1 MTTRLHNESDT
12 TVTIHNPAD
21 GTTVGTT
28 NYYGADTATQ
38 FIERARAKQPE
49 WAKTPVKERKKIML
63 RYHDLVLKHQSELL
77 DIIQDENGKNRRS
90 AFEEVLDNALT
101 ARHYAYRAEKLL
113 SPDRAKVALPIATK
127 TQVQHAP
134 VGVVGII
141 APWNY
146 PLVLAI
152 SDAIPAI
159 LAGNT
164 VVLKPDSNTP
174 MTSLRAAE
182 LLAEAGL
189 PKDVLTVV
197 PGSGREVGQALVEQA
212 DYLMFTGS
220 TATGAKLA
228 AQAGERLIGF
238 SGELGGKNPLIV
250 TADADVD
257 KVVSGVRH
265 ACFSNTGQLCIS
277 IERIYVHRD
286 VADRFVPAFI
296 RCVEK
301 MKIGAGHDW
310 DIDMGSLISEDHT
323 DTVAEFV
330 EDAVAKGATVAT
342 GGKRLTNL
350 GPNFYAPT
358 VLLNVPEEAKLYR
371 EEVFGPVVY
380 IEVVDTHE
388 EAIAKAND
396 TEYGLNA
403 SIFGKSSTAREIAQ
417 HLEAGTVNI
426 NEGYSAGWSSI
437 GAPMGGWKRSGVGR
451 RHGDGGLLKYTES
464 RTVAEQRIV
473 PISGPAGLAPEKWAG
488 LLTSALKYGR
498 DILR

>member
-1 MTTRLHNESDT
+1 MTTSVNNNT
-12 TVTIHNPAD
+12 TITIKNPAD
-21 GTTVGTT
+21 GTIVGTT
-28 NYYGADTATQ
+28 NYYGADTALEAV
-38 FIERARAKQPE
+38 ERARAKQPE
-49 WAKTPVKERKKIML
+49 WAATAVKERKKIML
-63 RYHDLVLKHQSELL
+63 RYHDLVLKHQKELL
-77 DIIQDENGKNRRS
+77 DIIQDESGKNRRA

-159 LAGNT
+159 MAGNT
-164 VVLKPDSNTP
+164 VVLKPDSSTP

-197 PGSGREVGQALVEQA
+197 PGSGREVGQALVNSV

-220 TATGAKLA
+220 SDTGAKLA
-228 AQAGERLIGF
+228 SQAGERLIGF

-250 TADADVD
+250 TSDADVD

-286 VADRFVPAFI
+286 VADKFIPAFV

-301 MKIGAGHDW
+301 MRIGPGHDW
-310 DIDMGSLISEDHT
+310 DIDMGSLISSDQA
-323 DTVAEFV
+323 DTVASFV
-330 EDAVAKGATVAT
+330 EDAVSKGATVAT
-342 GGKRLTNL
+342 GGKRLPDL
-350 GPNFYAPT
+350 GENFYAPT
-358 VLLNVPEEAKLYR
+358 VLLNVPEDARLHR

-380 IEVVDTHE
+380 IEVVDSHE
-388 EAIAKAND
+388 EAIRRAND

-403 SIFGKSSTAREIAQ
+403 SVWGKPATAREIASQ
-417 HLEAGTVNI
+417 LEAGTVNI
-426 NEGYSAGWSSI
+426 NEGYAAGWSSI

-451 RHGDGGLLKYTES
+451 RHGDDGLLKFTEA

-473 PISGPAGLAPEKWAG
+473 SIAGPDGLAPEKWAN
-488 LLTSALKYGR
+488 LLTMALKYGR
-498 DILR
+498 DVLR

>member
-1 MTTRLHNESDT
+1 MTTSVNNNT
-12 TVTIHNPAD
+12 TITIKNPAD
-21 GTTVGTT
+21 GTIVGTT
-28 NYYGADTATQ
+28 NYYGADTALEAV
-38 FIERARAKQPE
+38 ERARAKQPE
-49 WAKTPVKERKKIML
+49 WAATAVKERKKIML
-63 RYHDLVLKHQSELL
+63 RYHDLVLKHQKELL
-77 DIIQDENGKNRRS
+77 DIIQDESGKNRRA

-159 LAGNT
+159 MAGNT
-164 VVLKPDSNTP
+164 VVLKPDSSTP

-197 PGSGREVGQALVEQA
+197 PGSGREVGQALVNSV

-220 TATGAKLA
+220 SDTGAKLA
-228 AQAGERLIGF
+228 SQAGERLIGF

-250 TADADVD
+250 TSDADVD

-286 VADRFVPAFI
+286 VADKFIPAFV

-301 MKIGAGHDW
+301 MRIGPGHDW
-310 DIDMGSLISEDHT
+310 DIDMGSLISSDQA
-323 DTVAEFV
+323 DTVASFV
-330 EDAVAKGATVAT
+330 EDAVSKGATVAT
-342 GGKRLTNL
+342 GGKRLPDL
-350 GPNFYAPT
+350 GENFYAPT
-358 VLLNVPEEAKLYR
+358 VLLNVPEDARLHR

-380 IEVVDTHE
+380 IEVVDSHE
-388 EAIAKAND
+388 EAIRRAND

-403 SIFGKSSTAREIAQ
+403 SVWGKPATAREIASQ
-417 HLEAGTVNI
+417 LEAGTVNI
-426 NEGYSAGWSSI
+426 NEGYAAGWSSI
-437 GAPMGGWKRSGVGR
+437 AAPMGGWKRSGVGR
-451 RHGDGGLLKYTES
+451 RHGDDGLLKFTEA

-473 PISGPAGLAPEKWAG
+473 PIAGPDGLAPEKWAN
-488 LLTSALKYGR
+488 LLTMALKYGR
-498 DILR
+498 DVLR

>member
-1 MTTRLHNESDT
+1 MTTSVNNNT
-12 TVTIHNPAD
+12 TITIKNPAD
-21 GTTVGTT
+21 GTIVGTT
-28 NYYGADTATQ
+28 NYYGADTALEAV
-38 FIERARAKQPE
+38 ERARAKQPE
-49 WAKTPVKERKKIML
+49 WAATAVKERKKTML
-63 RYHDLVLKHQSELL
+63 RYHDLVLKHQKELL
-77 DIIQDENGKNRRS
+77 DIIQDESGKNRRA

-159 LAGNT
+159 MAGNT
-164 VVLKPDSNTP
+164 VVLKPDSSTP

-197 PGSGREVGQALVEQA
+197 PGSGREVGQALVNSV

-220 TATGAKLA
+220 SDTGAKLA
-228 AQAGERLIGF
+228 SQAGERLIGF

-250 TADADVD
+250 TSDADVD

-286 VADRFVPAFI
+286 VADKFIPAFV

-301 MKIGAGHDW
+301 MRIGPGHDW
-310 DIDMGSLISEDHT
+310 DIDMGSLISSDQA
-323 DTVAEFV
+323 DTVASFV
-330 EDAVAKGATVAT
+330 EDAVSKGATVAT
-342 GGKRLTNL
+342 GGKRLPDL
-350 GPNFYAPT
+350 GENFYAPT
-358 VLLNVPEEAKLYR
+358 VLLNVPEDARLHR

-380 IEVVDTHE
+380 IEVVDSHE
-388 EAIAKAND
+388 EAIRRAND

-403 SIFGKSSTAREIAQ
+403 SVWGRPATAREIASQ
-417 HLEAGTVNI
+417 LEAGTVNI
-426 NEGYSAGWSSI
+426 NEGYAAGWSSI

-451 RHGDGGLLKYTES
+451 RHGDDGLLKFTEA

-473 PISGPAGLAPEKWAG
+473 SIAGPDGLAPEKWAN
-488 LLTSALKYGR
+488 LLTMALKYGR
-498 DILR
+498 DVLR

>member
-1 MTTRLHNESDT
+1 MNNNTTI
-12 TVTIHNPAD
+12 TIKNPAD
-21 GTTVGTT
+21 GTIVGTT
-28 NYYGADTATQ
+28 NYYGADTALEAV
-38 FIERARAKQPE
+38 ERARAKQPE
-49 WAKTPVKERKKIML
+49 WAATAVKERKKIML
-63 RYHDLVLKHQSELL
+63 RYHDLVLKHQKELL
-77 DIIQDENGKNRRS
+77 DIIQDENGKNRRA

-159 LAGNT
+159 MVGNT
-164 VVLKPDSNTP
+164 VVLKPDSSTP
-174 MTSLRAAE
+174 LTSLRAAE

-197 PGSGREVGQALVEQA
+197 PGSGREVGQALVNSV

-220 TATGAKLA
+220 SDTGAKLA
-228 AQAGERLIGF
+228 SQAGERLIGF

-250 TADADVD
+250 TSDADVD

-286 VADRFVPAFI
+286 VADKFIPAFV

-301 MKIGAGHDW
+301 MRIGPGHDW
-310 DIDMGSLISEDHT
+310 DIDMGSLISSDQA
-323 DTVAEFV
+323 DTVASFV
-330 EDAVAKGATVAT
+330 EDAVSKGATVAT
-342 GGKRLTNL
+342 GGKRLPDL
-350 GPNFYAPT
+350 GENFYAPT
-358 VLLNVPEEAKLYR
+358 VLLNVPENARLHR

-380 IEVVDTHE
+380 IEVVDSHE
-388 EAIAKAND
+388 EAIRRAND

-403 SIFGKSSTAREIAQ
+403 SVWGKPATAREIASQ
-417 HLEAGTVNI
+417 LEAGTVNI
-426 NEGYSAGWSSI
+426 NEGYAAGWSSI

-451 RHGDGGLLKYTES
+451 RHGDDGLLKFTEA

-473 PISGPAGLAPEKWAG
+473 PIAGPDGLAPEKWAN
-488 LLTSALKYGR
+488 LLTMALKYGR
-498 DILR
+498 DVLR

>member
-1 MTTRLHNESDT
+1 MTTSVNNNT
-12 TVTIHNPAD
+12 TITIKNPAD
-21 GTTVGTT
+21 GTIVGTT
-28 NYYGADTATQ
+28 NYYGADTALEAV
-38 FIERARAKQPE
+38 ERARAKQPE
-49 WAKTPVKERKKIML
+49 WAATAVKERKKIML
-63 RYHDLVLKHQSELL
+63 RYHDLVLKHQKELL
-77 DIIQDENGKNRRS
+77 DIIQDENGKNRRA

-159 LAGNT
+159 MAGNT
-164 VVLKPDSNTP
+164 VVLKPDSSTP

-197 PGSGREVGQALVEQA
+197 PGSGREVGQALVNSV

-220 TATGAKLA
+220 SDTGAKLA
-228 AQAGERLIGF
+228 SQAGERLIGF

-250 TADADVD
+250 TSDADVD

-286 VADRFVPAFI
+286 VADKFIPAFV

-301 MKIGAGHDW
+301 MRIGPGHDW
-310 DIDMGSLISEDHT
+310 DIDMGSLISSDQA
-323 DTVAEFV
+323 DTVASFV
-330 EDAVAKGATVAT
+330 EDAVSKGATVAT
-342 GGKRLTNL
+342 GGKRLPDL
-350 GPNFYAPT
+350 GENFYAPT
-358 VLLNVPEEAKLYR
+358 VLLNVPENARLHR

-380 IEVVDTHE
+380 IEVVDSHE
-388 EAIAKAND
+388 EAIRRAND

-403 SIFGKSSTAREIAQ
+403 SVWGKPATAREIASQ
-417 HLEAGTVNI
+417 LEAGTVNI
-426 NEGYSAGWSSI
+426 NEGYAAGWSSI
-437 GAPMGGWKRSGVGR
+437 AAPMGGWKRSGVGR
-451 RHGDGGLLKYTES
+451 RHGDDGLLKFTEA

-473 PISGPAGLAPEKWAG
+473 PIAGPDGLAPEKWAN
-488 LLTSALKYGR
+488 LLTMALKYGR
-498 DILR
+498 DVLR

>member
-1 MTTRLHNESDT
+1 MTTSVNNNT
-12 TVTIHNPAD
+12 TITIENPAD
-21 GTTVGTT
+21 GTIVGTT
-28 NYYGADTATQ
+28 NYYGADTALEAV
-38 FIERARAKQPE
+38 ERARAKQPE
-49 WAKTPVKERKKIML
+49 WAATAVKERKKIML
-63 RYHDLVLKHQSELL
+63 RYHDLVLKHQKELL
-77 DIIQDENGKNRRS
+77 DIIQDESGKNRRA

-159 LAGNT
+159 MAGNT
-164 VVLKPDSNTP
+164 VVLKPDSSTP

-197 PGSGREVGQALVEQA
+197 PGSGREVGQALVNSV

-220 TATGAKLA
+220 SDTGAKLA
-228 AQAGERLIGF
+228 SQAGERLIGF

-250 TADADVD
+250 TSDADVD

-286 VADRFVPAFI
+286 VADKFIPAFV

-301 MKIGAGHDW
+301 MRIGPGHDW
-310 DIDMGSLISEDHT
+310 DIDMGSLISSDQA
-323 DTVAEFV
+323 DTVASFV
-330 EDAVAKGATVAT
+330 EDAVSKGATVAT
-342 GGKRLTNL
+342 GGKRLPDL
-350 GPNFYAPT
+350 GENFYAPT
-358 VLLNVPEEAKLYR
+358 VLLNVPEDARLHR

-380 IEVVDTHE
+380 IEVVDSHE
-388 EAIAKAND
+388 EAIRRAND

-403 SIFGKSSTAREIAQ
+403 SVWGRPATAREIASQ
-417 HLEAGTVNI
+417 LEAGTVNI
-426 NEGYSAGWSSI
+426 NEGYAAGWSSI

-451 RHGDGGLLKYTES
+451 RHGDDGLLKFTEA

-473 PISGPAGLAPEKWAG
+473 SIAGPDGLAPEKWAN
-488 LLTSALKYGR
+488 LLTMALKYGR
-498 DILR
+498 DVLR

>member
-1 MTTRLHNESDT
+1 MTTKLGNE
-12 TVTIHNPAD
+12 TVTIKNPAD
-21 GTTVGTT
+21 GTIVGTT
-28 NYYGADTATQ
+28 HYYGADKASEC
-38 FIERARAKQPE
+38 IARARAKQPE

-63 RYHDLVLKHQSELL
+63 RYHDLLLKHQKELL

-113 SPDRAKVALPIATK
+113 SPDRAKAALPIATK

-146 PLVLAI
+146 PLVLSI

-159 LAGNT
+159 MAGNT
-164 VVLKPDSNTP
+164 VVLKPDSSTP
-174 MTSLRAAE
+174 LTALRAAQ

-197 PGSGREVGQALVEQA
+197 PGSGREVGQQMVQEV

-220 TATGAKLA
+220 SATGSKLA

-257 KVVSGVRH
+257 KIVSGVRH
-265 ACFSNTGQLCIS
+265 ACFSNSGQLCIS

-286 VADRFVPAFI
+286 VADRFIPAFT
-296 RCVEK
+296 RAVEK
-301 MKIGAGHDW
+301 MRVAGGHDW
-310 DIDMGSLISEDHT
+310 DTDMGSLINEDQV
-323 DTVAEFV
+323 DTCVEFV
-330 EDAVAKGATVAT
+330 DDAVAKGATVAV
-342 GGKRLTNL
+342 GGKRLADL
-350 GPNFYAPT
+350 GPAFYAPT
-358 VLLNVPEEAKLYR
+358 VLLNVPEDAKLYR

-380 IEVVDTHE
+380 IEVVDSHE
-388 EAIAKAND
+388 EAIRKAND
-396 TEYGLNA
+396 TSYGLNA
-403 SIFGKSSTAREIAQ
+403 SVFGKATTAREIASQ
-417 HLEAGTVNI
+417 LEAGTVNI
-426 NEGYSAGWSSI
+426 NEGYAAGWSSI

-451 RHGDGGLLKYTES
+451 RHGNGGLLKYTES

-473 PISGPAGLAPEKWAG
+473 PIAGPDTLAPEKWAN
-488 LLTSALKYGR
+488 LLTTALKYGR